1 MVSLFLR
8 SSGVTAKIGWCNK
21 VYHDNTEHNYV
32 LAFVLKKMAARFL
45 EISEEE
51 MQKLAERA
59 IKKNAVGT
67 VWKSWAGSKGLN
79 DAIVD

>member
-32 LAFVLKKMAARFL
+32 LAFVLKKKNGGKIPGNFRGGNAKAR
-45 EISEEE
+45 
-51 MQKLAERA
+51 
-59 IKKNAVGT
+59 
-67 VWKSWAGSKGLN
+67 
-79 DAIVD
+79 

>member
-8 SSGVTAKIGWCNK
+8 SSGVTEKVGWCNK
-21 VYHDNTEHNYV
+21 VYHDNTEQNYV

-59 IKKNAVGT
+59 LKKNAVGT
-67 VWKSWAGSKGLN
+67 V
-79 DAIVD
+79 

>member
-8 SSGVTAKIGWCNK
+8 SSGVTAKIGWGNK

-32 LAFVLKKMAARFL
+32 LAFVFKKMAALFL
-45 EISEEE
+45 EISKEE

-59 IKKNAVGT
+59 LNKNAVGT
-67 VWKSWAGSKGLN
+67 T
-79 DAIVD
+79 